1 MKFFSF
7 EFGFLDNLKPCG
19 GGIFVYEEDV
29 DNADWLE
36 QKCSLRR
43 VVLAAR
49 THTEPDYTATATG
62 QLNAL
67 VHLKKKNVTIGQWRR
82 QNITMMMSRMLK
94 ILIVALFIC
103 AIFS

>member
-1 MKFFSF
+1 MLIFV
-7 EFGFLDNLKPCG
+7 G
-19 GGIFVYEEDV
+19 GGICANEEDL
-29 DNADWLE
+29 DNVYWLE

-67 VHLKKKNVTIGQWRR
+67 VHLKKKNSTIGQW
-82 QNITMMMSRMLK
+82 Q
-94 ILIVALFIC
+94 
-103 AIFS
+103 